1 MINYEKQYNNTTKTR
16 YADDYVDY
24 DPAMTVSQN
33 AYAREDY
40 MQRENTQT
48 NTSTADFE
56 QMINVA
62 SEQTVNRND
71 MDLYPSPTTMQFV
84 GKDRKYIYEDLNDK
98 EQSKVEEDEETA
110 YKINTKGKVMIAV
123 YALVVLTIFSL
134 IIMNTRLIR
143 NMNNSITEQEAR
155 IEILQEETQALQAE
169 YDFVSSDEEIV
180 RRAEEMGMIK
190 G

>member
-1 MINYEKQYNNTTKTR
+1 
-16 YADDYVDY
+16 
-24 DPAMTVSQN
+24 
-33 AYAREDY
+33 
-40 MQRENTQT
+40 
-48 NTSTADFE
+48 
-56 QMINVA
+56 
-62 SEQTVNRND
+62 
-71 MDLYPSPTTMQFV
+71 
-84 GKDRKYIYEDLNDK
+84 
-98 EQSKVEEDEETA
+98 
-110 YKINTKGKVMIAV
+110 MIAV